1 MYYDENAHCI
11 LKDGNDSIN
20 ITLEH
25 RKQKQ
30 LKNQIIQNGGKK
42 LSVNQKQEYMENLF
56 KYNKLIDQLHNV
68 EKLHNDS
75 RNTNDD
81 YYPITT
87 VLFSSLMLLDIQ
99 NTINKVS
106 DNLIYDIKYITR
118 ALEMDSNKIIE
129 NYLENTTKTLDDTNE
144 VYKYLEQMVAN
155 LKKKEIIDYKT
166 SKEAIFSSLFSF

>member
-42 LSVNQKQEYMENLF
+42 LNFVEKENYMAKLF
-56 KYNKLIDQLHNV
+56 KYKNLINKLKLDDTSTKNNITKILFLSKMLFNCQVVLDQ
-68 EKLHNDS
+68 
-75 RNTNDD
+75 
-81 YYPITT
+81 I
-87 VLFSSLMLLDIQ
+87 
-99 NTINKVS
+99 S
-106 DNLIYDIKYITR
+106 DESMFYDIKHITR

-129 NYLENTTKTLDDTNE
+129 IFLQKTTKTQQDTNE
-144 VYKYLEQMVAN
+144 VYMYLEQMVAK
-155 LKKKEIIDYKT
+155 LKKEEEIKRIT
-166 SKEAIFSSLFSF
+166 SKEAIYRRLFSF